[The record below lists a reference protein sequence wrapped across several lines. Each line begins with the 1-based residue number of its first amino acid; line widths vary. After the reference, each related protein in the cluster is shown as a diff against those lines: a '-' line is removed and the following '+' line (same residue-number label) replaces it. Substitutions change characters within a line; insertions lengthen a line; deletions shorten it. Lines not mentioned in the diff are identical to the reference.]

1 LRTFD
6 GPPEAGFAVSRAVRR
21 KLTEVLED
29 VIAAEGRAAE
39 LRRIYGDG
47 AERVCDALIAGRAR
61 RDPEIEHLK
70 DVRRALR
77 WV

>member
-1 LRTFD
+1 V
-6 GPPEAGFAVSRAVRR
+6 GR
-21 KLTEVLED
+21 KLTEVLQD

-47 AERVCDALIAGRAR
+47 AERVCDALMAGRRAK
-61 RDPEIEHLK
+61 DPEVEHLR

-77 WV
+77 WL